1 MERLKEAQ
9 ASLIT
14 TYSLYNA
21 ASEKKLPE
29 IDADDTDSLKALLE
43 VIQNREAIAY
53 VQKVKKSIPTEV
65 SELKRLLADVMLLLD
80 GVDIK
85 AIKAKN
91 KAAANKVATSAN

>member
-9 ASLIT
+9 ANLIT

-21 ASEKKLPE
+21 ASEKKLPD
-29 IDADDTDSLKALLE
+29 INPDDTSTLKALLE

-53 VQKVKKSIPTEV
+53 VQKTKKKIPTEV
-65 SELKRLLADVMLLLD
+65 TELKRLLADVMLLLD

-91 KAAANKVATSAN
+91 KAVSSTD

>member
-21 ASEKKLPE
+21 ASEKKLPA
-29 IDADDTDSLKALLE
+29 IDANDTETLKALLE

-53 VQKVKKSIPTEV
+53 VQKVKNIIPTEV
-65 SELKRLLADVMLLLD
+65 TELKRLLADVMLLLD
-80 GVDIK
+80 G
-85 AIKAKN
+85 
-91 KAAANKVATSAN
+91 

>member
-9 ASLIT
+9 ANLIT

-21 ASEKKLPE
+21 ASEKKLPD
-29 IDADDTDSLKALLE
+29 IDVDDSETLKKLLG

-53 VQKVKKSIPTEV
+53 VQKIKKSIPTEV
-65 SELKRLLADVMLLLD
+65 TELKRLLADVLLLLD

-85 AIKAKN
+85 ILKAKN
-91 KAAANKVATSAN
+91 KVPANAD

>member
-1 MERLKEAQ
+1 MPA
-9 ASLIT
+9 
-14 TYSLYNA
+14 
-21 ASEKKLPE
+21 
-29 IDADDTDSLKALLE
+29 IDADDSETLKALLE

-65 SELKRLLADVMLLLD
+65 TELKRLLADVMLLLD

-91 KAAANKVATSAN
+91 KAASNAD

>member
-1 MERLKEAQ
+1 MERLKAAQ
-9 ASLIT
+9 ASLIA

-21 ASEKKLPE
+21 ASEKKLPA
-29 IDADDTDSLKALLE
+29 IDADDNETLKALLE

-65 SELKRLLADVMLLLD
+65 TELKRLLADVMLLLD

-91 KAAANKVATSAN
+91 KVASNTD

>member
-1 MERLKEAQ
+1 MERLREAQ
-9 ASLIT
+9 ANLIT

-21 ASEKKLPE
+21 ASEKKLPT
-29 IDADDTDSLKALLE
+29 IDVDDDDSLKALLA

-91 KAAANKVATSAN
+91 KVASNSD

>member
-1 MERLKEAQ
+1 
-9 ASLIT
+9 
-14 TYSLYNA
+14 
-21 ASEKKLPE
+21 LPA
-29 IDADDTDSLKALLE
+29 IDADDSETLKALLE

-65 SELKRLLADVMLLLD
+65 TELKRLLADVMLLLD

-91 KAAANKVATSAN
+91 KAASNAD

>member
-9 ASLIT
+9 ANLIA

-21 ASEKKLPE
+21 ASEKALPE
-29 IDADDTDSLKALLE
+29 IDVDDSETLKALLD
-43 VIQNREAIAY
+43 VIKNREAIAY
-53 VQKVKKSIPTEV
+53 VQKAKKTIPSEV

-85 AIKAKN
+85 AIKANSKQVA
-91 KAAANKVATSAN
+91 KAD

>member
-21 ASEKKLPE
+21 ASEKKLPA
-29 IDADDTDSLKALLE
+29 IDANDTETLKALLE

-53 VQKVKKSIPTEV
+53 VQKIKKSIPTEV
-65 SELKRLLADVMLLLD
+65 TELKRLLADVMLLLD

-85 AIKAKN
+85 ILKAKS
-91 KAAANKVATSAN
+91 KVAANAE

>member
-1 MERLKEAQ
+1 VERLKEAQ

-21 ASEKKLPE
+21 ASEKKLPA
-29 IDADDTDSLKALLE
+29 IDVDDNDSLKALLA

-53 VQKVKKSIPTEV
+53 VQKIKKSIPTEV

-91 KAAANKVATSAN
+91 KVASNAN

>member
-21 ASEKKLPE
+21 ASEKKLPA
-29 IDADDTDSLKALLE
+29 IDANDNETLKALLE

-65 SELKRLLADVMLLLD
+65 TELKRLLADVMLLLD

-85 AIKAKN
+85 ILKAKS
-91 KAAANKVATSAN
+91 KVAANAE

>member
-1 MERLKEAQ
+1 VERLKEAQ

-21 ASEKKLPE
+21 ASEKKLPA
-29 IDADDTDSLKALLE
+29 IDVDDTDTLKALLA

-53 VQKVKKSIPTEV
+53 VQKIKKSIPTEV

-91 KAAANKVATSAN
+91 KVASNAN

>member
-21 ASEKKLPE
+21 ASEKKLPA
-29 IDADDTDSLKALLE
+29 IDADDTESLKALLA

-91 KAAANKVATSAN
+91 KAAASKVAASAN

>member
-9 ASLIT
+9 ASLVT

-21 ASEKKLPE
+21 ASEKPLPE
-29 IDADDTDSLKALLE
+29 IDVDDNDNLKALLNT
-43 VIQNREAIAY
+43 IQNREALAY
-53 VQKVKKSIPTEV
+53 VQKLKKSIPTEV
-65 SELKRLLADVMLLLD
+65 TELKRALADVMLLLD

-91 KAAANKVATSAN
+91 KTAQT